1 MFNSIKKNSMK
12 NLVFLT
18 MMFGL
23 MIAFSINVS
32 AQNKGNGK
40 VIKWDTRSNLKES
53 APKKGDTV
61 TTSIVTSN
69 GKDGMTNGAKYTRL
83 MLTQPGRGI
92 MYFYYAADTPQIQDQ
107 LNNKKA
113 TVFAVCNST
122 KPWAEGDKVTI
133 QTQAAQ
139 GGGTDVTFT
148 VEGKG
153 CFSFIA
159 K

>member
-1 MFNSIKKNSMK
+1 MKKLM
-12 NLVFLT
+12 FLT
-18 MMFGL
+18 IMFGL

-32 AQNKGNGK
+32 AQNKGDGK
-40 VIKWDTRSNLKES
+40 VIKWDTRSSLKES
-53 APKKGDTV
+53 APKQGDGV
-61 TTSIVTSN
+61 TTRIVTSDGN
-69 GKDGMTNGAKYTRL
+69 DGMTKGAKYTQL

-92 MYFYYAADTPQIQDQ
+92 MYFYYAANTPQVQEQ

-113 TVFAVCNST
+113 TVFAVCTST
-122 KPWAEGDKVTI
+122 KPWAAGDKLTI
-133 QTQAAQ
+133 QTQPAK

-148 VEGKG
+148 VNGKG